1 MPGDTPRNTP
11 GDAPRDSA
19 FLDSYLPYVL
29 RRADQTL
36 SAPFYAVLTQHGI
49 ARSEWRLLAVL
60 EDLGELSVLDL
71 AAESLS
77 PQPTVTHAL
86 RRLEKRGLIVRT
98 TGERDKRQR
107 FISITPAGS
116 ELTVTLI
123 AEARRLE
130 ADALADLGSDRAGED
145 VLGDLGDLGELIDRL
160 RGLTARLEARGGTVA
175 EETEAG

>member
-1 MPGDTPRNTP
+1 MPGVSR
-11 GDAPRDSA
+11 RDSA
-19 FLDSYLPYVL
+19 FLDTYLPYVL

-36 SAPFYAVLTQHGI
+36 SAPFYVVLTQHGI

-86 RRLEKRGLIVRT
+86 RRLEKRGLIART
-98 TGERDKRQR
+98 TGEHDKRQR

-116 ELTVTLI
+116 ELTTTLI
-123 AEARRLE
+123 AEAQRLE
-130 ADALADLGSDRAGED
+130 TDALADVHDDHDGDAE
-145 VLGDLGDLGELIDRL
+145 LGDLDELISRL
-160 RGLTARLEARGGTVA
+160 RVLTARLEARSSTTA